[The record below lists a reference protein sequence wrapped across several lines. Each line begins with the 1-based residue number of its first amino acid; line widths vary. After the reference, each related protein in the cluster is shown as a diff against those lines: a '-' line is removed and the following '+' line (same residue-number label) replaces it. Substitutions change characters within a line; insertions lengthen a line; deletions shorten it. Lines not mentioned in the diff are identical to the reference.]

1 MPRNLPRSYQRL
13 EAANEIGPRRYL
25 RDRSTS
31 SATRFEPA
39 LGELREHCFEGMA
52 QFGDMSGEERR
63 EWFIKYGNFFIE

>member
-1 MPRNLPRSYQRL
+1 MKTVPDDISGTV
-13 EAANEIGPRRYL
+13 A
-25 RDRSTS
+25 TS
-31 SATRFEPA
+31 SATRFESA